1 MLNRLQLILFF
12 LVSLFCAP
20 GVATENGSMSYENI
34 NKILTLIELHA
45 KSPYV
50 GLTATLEV
58 EDEDL
63 SMDDIELS
71 LVHKGNVIKRLSP
84 DMDGSVQFELLDH
97 DVGEDALVVI
107 NQPKG
112 KVAMRLAAGVKPV
125 RSQQVP
131 YDELFSVLDDLENI
145 ANEMIGLPSWLL
157 PDLDY
162 LEFSFG
168 SQAVITLVG
177 ADVITAYESNSEHVI
192 KIERQ
197 ADLKH
202 SNAKVVFSQLP
213 TEVRFLQ

>member
-1 MLNRLQLILFF
+1 
-12 LVSLFCAP
+12 
-20 GVATENGSMSYENI
+20 VATENGSMSYENI

>member
-157 PDLDY
+157 PDLNY